1 MQLVARWFGGPAV
14 VGMMAMLVFGAGLS
28 QARGVNATHYYEDTD
43 GDMCVGVEEVGGFPT
58 SCDWSAQSGK
68 EDTGAGYKV
77 LQDNA
82 SGVQDTALG
91 YASLLEDETGDG
103 NTGVGMNSC
112 FHDTTGGANTCIGVE
127 SGLRNKTGGGNVSV
141 GVNSLELNRA
151 GDSNTAIGSN
161 ALQELL
167 EGSSNIAVGEQA
179 GAAFTGS
186 ETDNIDIGNRGET
199 GDENI
204 IRIGAEQAK
213 TFVAGIYE
221 ATVKAPSCSV
231 VVSSAG
237 QLGCNTSEGKSSA
250 LLAALKREQT
260 RGERQQS
267 QIDDLAD
274 ELRALRK
281 EVLATR

>member
-1 MQLVARWFGGPAV
+1 MQLFARWFGGSLIV
-14 VGMMAMLVFGAGLS
+14 VTMAILVFGAGLS

-43 GDMCVGVEEVGGFPT
+43 GNVCVGVEEVGGFPA
-58 SCDWSAQSGK
+58 SCDWSTQTGK

-77 LQDNA
+77 LEDNT

-103 NTGVGMNSC
+103 NTSVGMNSC

-151 GDSNTAIGSN
+151 GSSNTAIGGN

-167 EGSSNIAVGEQA
+167 EGSSNIAIGEQA

-186 ETDNIDIGNRGET
+186 ETDNIDIGSRGDA

-204 IRIGAEQAK
+204 IRIGAEQSK

-221 ATVKAPSCSV
+221 TTVKAPSCSV
-231 VVSSAG
+231 VVSSVG
-237 QLGCNTSEGKSSA
+237 QLGCNTAEAKSSA
-250 LLAALKREQT
+250 VVAALKREQA
-260 RGERQQS
+260 RGDRQQS
-267 QIDDLAD
+267 QIDQLAD

-281 EVLATR
+281 EVAATR